1 MNKNEF
7 LTQMQDILQRD
18 DACCETDVL
27 ADYEEWDSLS
37 KMAVMA
43 YFYQTFGIK
52 ITLAEMSALQN
63 VSDLIRLAGD
73 NVR

>member
-18 DACCETDVL
+18 DACHETDVL
-27 ADYEEWDSLS
+27 VDYEEWDSLS

>member
-27 ADYEEWDSLS
+27 AAYEEWDSLS